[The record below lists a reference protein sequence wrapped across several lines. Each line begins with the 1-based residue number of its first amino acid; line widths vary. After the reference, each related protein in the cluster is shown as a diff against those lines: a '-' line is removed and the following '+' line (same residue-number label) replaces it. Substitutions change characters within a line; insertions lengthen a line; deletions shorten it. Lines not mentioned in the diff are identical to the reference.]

1 MNEYC
6 YALLLIAISLLLLLI
21 YVVLCVLCCC
31 PMCCYPLCVVLSY
44 NCRFVVLYMFCCPL
58 CCFVALYILFCSP
71 LHVGFV
77 FSSCFVILYM
87 LFYCPACV
95 VLLLFMCCFV
105 VIYVLFCCPLLVVLS
120 SSMSGFVVLYEW
132 FCCPLYVSTTL
143 HWART
148 GVFPAE
154 DNTKLSSY
162 RNSRAVTVPEY
173 SLVQRQAGCRS
184 GKRQSYYIVFLT
196 GQWLVPLIRK
206 ITLAQRRVLYSFMP
220 FMTLWRWLACIYT
233 RIFGGNYH
241 SIFSSNF
248 RAKDVFP

>member
-1 MNEYC
+1 M
-6 YALLLIAISLLLLLI
+6 
-21 YVVLCVLCCC
+21 
-31 PMCCYPLCVVLSY
+31 
-44 NCRFVVLYMFCCPL
+44 R
-58 CCFVALYILFCSP
+58 
-71 LHVGFV
+71 
-77 FSSCFVILYM
+77 
-87 LFYCPACV
+87 
-95 VLLLFMCCFV
+95 VLL
-105 VIYVLFCCPLLVVLS
+105 

-206 ITLAQRRVLYSFMP
+206 ITLTQLRVLYSFMP
-220 FMTLWRWLACIYT
+220 FMTLLMWLACIYKDLGGKLPQY
-233 RIFGGNYH
+233 IFH
-241 SIFSSNF
+241 KFSSKRVMFSPKFVIQGFKNNMQLYYKLF
-248 RAKDVFP
+248 I